1 MSQTACEGQ
10 FFLFAPIQI
19 VPSQPIKSKASTVEP
34 GKYLFDVKL
43 PDELSYIGVKAK
55 LTDGR

>member
-19 VPSQPIKSKASTVEP
+19 VPSQPVKSKASTIEP

-43 PDELSYIGVKAK
+43 PD
-55 LTDGR
+55 